1 MTMLLLAIWI
11 IAGAAAWGYAMDKE
25 NAEFEERDILSLLVC
40 SAMGPASWVLVLWAI
55 GDIK

>member
-11 IAGAAAWGYAMDKE
+11 IAGAAAWGYAMDRSDQ
-25 NAEFEERDILSLLVC
+25 EFETRDAIALIAC
-40 SAMGPASWVLVLWAI
+40 SAMGPASWILVLWAI